1 MSLTPPLSF
10 KKGRAAWNAKTDA
23 QRQKHIDFQLNKKK
37 RKEDLIKQ
45 RAQEAKELAK
55 GHGVQGL
62 FPDYEDCKDMSR
74 KHLADCEVSTKR
86 RIVEAKQQAPAPFSF
101 PDTSDATSVNQN
113 VEETEEESKR
123 IAIGYKSYEHKMVQS
138 AEVPF
143 DLDKAVQL
151 RLKAMYL
158 ERNGLF

>member
-1 MSLTPPLSF
+1 MSLTPPSSF
-10 KKGRAAWNAKTDA
+10 KKGRAAWNAKTDI

-62 FPDYEDCKDMSR
+62 FPDYEDYKDMSR
-74 KHLADCEVSTKR
+74 EHLEESEVSTKR
-86 RIVEAKQQAPAPFSF
+86 RITETKKQVPAPLP
-101 PDTSDATSVNQN
+101 PDISEETSVDQN
-113 VEETEEESKR
+113 VEEEKESKR

-138 AEVPF
+138 AEVPC

-151 RLKAMYL
+151 RLRAMQEY
-158 ERNGLF
+158 RDGLF